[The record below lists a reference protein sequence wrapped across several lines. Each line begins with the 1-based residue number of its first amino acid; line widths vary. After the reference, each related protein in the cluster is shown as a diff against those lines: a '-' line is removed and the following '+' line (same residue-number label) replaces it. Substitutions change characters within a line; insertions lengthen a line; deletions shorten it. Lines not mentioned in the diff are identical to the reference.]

1 MNNDVIAKWTPTGI
15 SGLILILMA
24 VMWSSLSGRIDD
36 VQADVR
42 DLRGQMSEMNTRFGR
57 IEGILEVTVR
67 DRASETTANAQ

>member
-15 SGLILILMA
+15 SGLMLVLMA

-42 DLRGQMSEMNTRFGR
+42 DLRSQMSEMNTRVGR